1 VHPGCRG
8 RLSLDQGAAY
18 RPALRRAIVHGIP
31 AASRPPSASHAM
43 ALAPPLTRPASRAT
57 RQLEG
62 HAGTARA
69 WVNLLASCC
78 AVRHD
83 RMLVRA
89 TRCGPSRI
97 NLRQKVSNRRFHL
110 TLAHSA
116 AVGPRCA
123 EPIALVGSGQP
134 SEIVL
139 TRASGF
145 AITSKS
151 SPLPPRGGGL
161 SCVQFATPQSR
172 RSRSCDRISARSV
185 RRQSTPHDAGRRAVR
200 AVRAVTTVTTGRLR
214 LREPRHKARLCRFP
228 KLTVIGS
235 ATLRP

>member
-1 VHPGCRG
+1 MRELRAHGSTC
-8 RLSLDQGAAY
+8 S
-18 RPALRRAIVHGIP
+18 RPAVRFGMIGCSSGLLDV
-31 AASRPPSASHAM
+31 
-43 ALAPPLTRPASRAT
+43 
-57 RQLEG
+57 
-62 HAGTARA
+62 AR
-69 WVNLLASCC
+69 L
-78 AVRHD
+78 
-83 RMLVRA
+83 
-89 TRCGPSRI
+89 GI

-139 TRASGF
+139 TRALGIRHNLEEL
-145 AITSKS
+145 A
-151 SPLPPRGGGL
+151 LYRHAGGGL

-200 AVRAVTTVTTGRLR
+200 AVTTVTTGRLR